1 MGGAGR
7 DDPATRSARPPA
19 ARTLSPDLLPEPL
32 PEPLPGATLP
42 PRAEDTTLGERP
54 TELEPTLGVDGAVP
68 SGLPQSDA
76 ERA

>member
-54 TELEPTLGVDGAVP
+54 TELEPTLGVDGAVT